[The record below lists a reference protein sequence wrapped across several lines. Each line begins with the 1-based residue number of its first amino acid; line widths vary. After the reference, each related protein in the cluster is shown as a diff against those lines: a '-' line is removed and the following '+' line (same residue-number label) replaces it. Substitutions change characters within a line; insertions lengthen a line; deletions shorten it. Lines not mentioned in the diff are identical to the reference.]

1 LSFPD
6 RQCLRIVPLQSDRFN
21 HLAWLELC
29 GQRPSEFILVGPKC
43 QPLAGAHPT
52 LLGPDSD
59 LAYSSFFA
67 GLGKLMDGLPAD
79 DGDLIEFLVE
89 SLGLYY
95 RGQRLILLRIHTNKE
110 NKKEMFAQIGVKG
123 GWTESRFSKII
134 RDPSVDESWGFRRVE
149 FQVWTDV
156 QGVVRNHRFLISD
169 SGSIGASV
177 TVVESGIGVFRFAI
191 PSL

>member
-1 LSFPD
+1 MLSIIILIPSLLASANAASQPPLESVCRLSFPD

-110 NKKEMFAQIGVKG
+110 DKKENNC
-123 GWTESRFSKII
+123 E
-134 RDPSVDESWGFRRVE
+134 
-149 FQVWTDV
+149 
-156 QGVVRNHRFLISD
+156 
-169 SGSIGASV
+169 
-177 TVVESGIGVFRFAI
+177 
-191 PSL
+191 